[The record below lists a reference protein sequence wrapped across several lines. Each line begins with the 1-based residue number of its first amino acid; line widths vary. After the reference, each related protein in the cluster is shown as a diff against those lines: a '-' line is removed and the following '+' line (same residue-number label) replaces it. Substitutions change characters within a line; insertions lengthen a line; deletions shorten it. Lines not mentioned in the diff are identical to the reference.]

1 MQQNGLF
8 TSAPIAQ
15 APVARATVEDAVLLS
30 AVGLATGSISTLA
43 ASAWVAGYPVKPVL
57 AAWGKTAAWAVSGHA
72 IWPEQGPVVSH
83 WLMSN
88 FGFDALIPAAVAGFW
103 LAWMGWKAGY
113 RVIKPG
119 VRESGHELVEYEDA
133 SGFLAKDI
141 KKTGAGLWLSNSMQA
156 GLERFFK
163 SILILGSPGGGKT
176 VAILYYLSQFWKA
189 GYRTLVIDGPKGDFS
204 RVTPDALIMGVTYD
218 GPAMDIGRD
227 LPDRGSIIEFVSGLI
242 EKDPSQPI
250 WGGGARM
257 FLITIFCSLQ
267 DEFGTNWGWKQVKE
281 RLFLSISE
289 VKALAEKHYTPA
301 VAILDEESKTAQ
313 SIHTNYAVAMAN
325 IWELCIAWENK
336 TELFS
341 IVEWYLNDRAVQKN
355 LILQVDGRY
364 KEISGAFCSA
374 VFRLLSGL
382 TISPILAESKYREN
396 PTPLAI
402 VVDELA
408 QLGKL
413 DLAAFME
420 AGRSKEVFC
429 VLATQTTPQIET
441 IYSKAELASWLGM
454 VGTKVFG
461 QVLGPEKDFVLQIAG
476 KSIYWIP
483 SETISTGPT
492 GGVSRSVS
500 YQKDERPVIDPDR
513 LGQLGKREDKK
524 GVDLLFLLPEP
535 VIDYVP
541 FTNLPELR
549 PSYVPNPDFGRS
561 VPKMAEAALIP
572 SYHPLDTGNPAS
584 RTHVIPAPMADLEP
598 STKENPD
605 SIGVAEDG
613 HALPQPPEPVS
624 GWSPIPFIPG
634 MDTDETPAAQE
645 EEPILEHAA
654 EDATVSL
661 IDAVTGVDLHLVS
674 EIVSAVEAVKPQP
687 VSRADH
693 ARQLG
698 IAQKQESLQKIIAA
712 KKSLLDQGKPAT
724 QKAIAEL
731 AGVSEKTVS
740 RLLAEAEE

>member
-1 MQQNGLF
+1 M
-8 TSAPIAQ
+8 
-15 APVARATVEDAVLLS
+15 
-30 AVGLATGSISTLA
+30 
-43 ASAWVAGYPVKPVL
+43 
-57 AAWGKTAAWAVSGHA
+57 
-72 IWPEQGPVVSH
+72 SH
-83 WLMSN
+83 
-88 FGFDALIPAAVAGFW
+88 FGWDTMIPAAIAGVW
-103 LAWMGWKAGY
+103 LAHIGWKAGY

-119 VRESGHELVEYEDA
+119 IRESGHELAEYEDA
-133 SGFLAKDI
+133 LGFLAKDI

-218 GPAMDIGRD
+218 GPAMDIGHD
-227 LPDRGSIIEFVSGLI
+227 LPDRGSIIEFIAGLI
-242 EKDPSQPI
+242 EKDPAQPI

-341 IVEWYLNDRAVQKN
+341 IVDWYLDDRAVQKN
-355 LILQVDGRY
+355 IILQVDGRF

-382 TISPILAESKYREN
+382 TISPILAEAKYRKN
-396 PTPLAI
+396 PTPVAI

-408 QLGKL
+408 QLGRL

-420 AGRSKEVFC
+420 AGRSKHTFC
-429 VLATQTTPQIET
+429 VLATQTTPQVET
-441 IYSKAELASWLGM
+441 IYSKAELSSWLGM

-476 KSIYWIP
+476 KSVYWIP

-500 YQKDERPVIDPDR
+500 HQKDERPVIDPDR
-513 LGQLGKREDKK
+513 LGTLGLRADLA

-541 FTNLPELR
+541 LSNLPELR

-561 VPKMAEAALIP
+561 VPKMAEVALIP
-572 SYHPLDTGNPAS
+572 SYHPLDTGNPANW
-584 RTHVIPAPMADLEP
+584 THVTHAPMADLEP
-598 STKENPD
+598 STKDNPD

-613 HALPQPPEPVS
+613 HVLPQPPEPVS
-624 GWSPIPFIPG
+624 GMVPFAIQEIGGMVTNPANPRRTTDSDDAIPG
-634 MDTDETPAAQE
+634 IPDFSVVADGDISAEQPP
-645 EEPILEHAA
+645 EPEPEL
-654 EDATVSL
+654 V
-661 IDAVTGVDLHLVS
+661 DAVNSAFTVVGDGDKSAERPPEPASEDSPFEAVAEHQAVEVVEHLAGIDGLGLAL
-674 EIVSAVEAVKPQP
+674 EIVEAKPANSPNQKPANSRKAATRAKVEAAVQALKERGERP
-687 VSRADH
+687 
-693 ARQLG
+693 
-698 IAQKQESLQKIIAA
+698 
-712 KKSLLDQGKPAT
+712 T
-724 QKAIAEL
+724 QKTVAEI
-731 AGVSEKTVS
+731 AGVSERTV
-740 RLLAEAEE
+740 RGVWNEIE